1 VWPLEDQQGGI
12 HVLTVAAG
20 EEAQLLLTWV
30 GSSVESM
37 SSRISPRWQTCSLQR
52 RMKLSSSASFRDSRS
67 RPEGSQQEQTGVAG
81 DLATGKVSADGLM
94 TVEGEAQLW

>member
-1 VWPLEDQQGGI
+1 
-12 HVLTVAAG
+12 
-20 EEAQLLLTWV
+20 
-30 GSSVESM
+30 
-37 SSRISPRWQTCSLQR
+37 
-52 RMKLSSSASFRDSRS
+52 MKLSSSASFRDSRS